1 MSTPAQVL
9 QAQAAKFALEKMFGV
24 SPKIANDNVGP
35 TVYYDGAE
43 LKEVQAKIKSMMS
56 KKPDPSSVRVEW
68 ASMIA
73 PAAISSAMPILGA
86 VGLLLFAMQKK

>member
-1 MSTPAQVL
+1 MSTPVQAL

-35 TVYYDGAE
+35 TVFYDGAE

-56 KKPDPSSVRVEW
+56 KKPDAGSVRVEW
-68 ASMIA
+68 APMIA
-73 PAAISSAMPILGA
+73 PAAISSAMPLLGA
-86 VGLLLFAMQKK
+86 LGLLFFAMKKK